1 MRPNGKPAG
10 PVRLALLAALQ
21 AGVVGTLDA
30 MARHAGVPADKAR
43 ITLANLRREG
53 VACSWRSDIPVCPA
67 KRRVGRP
74 PVVYGPQA
82 AIDGGSLDA
91 LAFVRQ
97 AWR

>member
-1 MRPNGKPAG
+1 MRPKGKPAG

-21 AGVVGTLDA
+21 AGVVGSLDA
-30 MARHAGVPADKAR
+30 LARHAGVPADKAR

-74 PVVYGPQA
+74 PVVYGCP
-82 AIDGGSLDA
+82 AIGGGSLDA

>member
-1 MRPNGKPAG
+1 MRPNGRPAG
-10 PVRLALLAALQ
+10 SVRLALLATLQ
-21 AGVVGTLDA
+21 AGVVGTFDA
-30 MARHAGVPADKAR
+30 MARHAGVPPEKAR
-43 ITLANLRREG
+43 FVLDNLRREG

-82 AIDGGSLDA
+82 VLDGGSLDA

>member
-1 MRPNGKPAG
+1 MNPSGKPAG

-30 MARHAGVPADKAR
+30 
-43 ITLANLRREG
+43 
-53 VACSWRSDIPVCPA
+53 
-67 KRRVGRP
+67 
-74 PVVYGPQA
+74 
-82 AIDGGSLDA
+82 